1 MNNKNKLLI
10 IIVCTII
17 GLGLISRVRA
27 IDYSAGIKEG
37 RELIWI
43 CNIYQKQK
51 MEQLFGNDWDKVNA
65 SIFKDLEEGA
75 KMKWK
80 ITDIIENAMLYSNKT
95 KNNESALSIKFDIW
109 NWTKNVDWGPR
120 DSQDE
125 RILFK
130 NPLNNLDHLIYPN
143 FVPFWLPVPTGEY
156 MKAMEPVLSSGYTI
170 DGRVLLAI
178 TIELDKNELDGTYP
192 TEYVKVLA
200 MYNDEGILRSYKLYI
215 TDHFVMVD
223 ISLESNPILEIPLI
237 IIIVVLSYFGLTI
250 VLLKTK

>member
-1 MNNKNKLLI
+1 MKNKIKLLMLMI
-10 IIVCTII
+10 CTII
-17 GLGLISRVRA
+17 GIGLIPRVWA
-27 IDYSAGIKEG
+27 INYIAGVKEG
-37 RELIWI
+37 DELIWF

-65 SIFKDLEEGA
+65 SVFKGLEKGT

-80 ITDIIENAMLYSNKT
+80 ITEINENDLLYSNKT
-95 KNNESALSIKFDIW
+95 MNNESALSIKFDVW
-109 NWTKNVDWGPR
+109 NWTKNVDWGSK
-120 DSQDE
+120 DSQDQ

-130 NPLNNLDHLIYPN
+130 NPLNNLDDLIYPN
-143 FVPFWLPVPTGEY
+143 FAPFWLPVPIGEY

-178 TIELDKNELDGTYP
+178 TIELNIGDLDGTYP

-200 MYNDEGILRSYKLYI
+200 MYNDKGILRSYKLYI

-223 ISLESNPILEIPLI
+223 ISLKSNPIIEIPIII
-237 IIIVVLSYFGLTI
+237 IIIVLSYIGLAFVLSKI
-250 VLLKTK
+250 K